1 MTAADATAETL
12 QLLEAV
18 QGYLDALYDGD
29 AELFAKVM
37 HPKVRLYC
45 PTPDPALEMDL
56 HQYQELVK
64 GRPSPAAR
72 RDPRLD
78 KILSVTVASPT
89 TAHVRV
95 QDAYLPRFFT
105 DDLTFIRK
113 GDGPWQIISKVWH
126 IEVLD
131 QARIAAL
138 TGVVGAAPS

>member
-1 MTAADATAETL
+1 MRQGGATAETG

-18 QGYLDALYDGD
+18 QGYLDALYNGD
-29 AELFAKVM
+29 ADLFAKVM

-45 PTPDPALEMDL
+45 PTPEPPLEMNLREYQDL
-56 HQYQELVK
+56 VR
-64 GRPSPAAR
+64 GRPSPAER
-72 RDPRLD
+72 MDPRLD
-78 KILSVTVASPT
+78 KVLSVSVASPT
-89 TAHVRV
+89 TAHLRL

-131 QARIAAL
+131 EARIAAL
-138 TGVVGAAPS
+138 TAAAQVS

>member
-1 MTAADATAETL
+1 MTAAGATEGTR
-12 QLLEAV
+12 QLLESV
-18 QGYLDALYDGD
+18 QAYLDALYNGD
-29 AELFAKVM
+29 ADLFARVM

-45 PTPDPALEMDL
+45 PTPDPPLEMNLREYQDL
-56 HQYQELVK
+56 VR

-72 RDPRLD
+72 KDPRLD

-89 TAHVRV
+89 TAHVRL

-105 DDLTFIRK
+105 DDLTFVRK

-131 QARIAAL
+131 EARVAMLKEA
-138 TGVVGAAPS
+138 G